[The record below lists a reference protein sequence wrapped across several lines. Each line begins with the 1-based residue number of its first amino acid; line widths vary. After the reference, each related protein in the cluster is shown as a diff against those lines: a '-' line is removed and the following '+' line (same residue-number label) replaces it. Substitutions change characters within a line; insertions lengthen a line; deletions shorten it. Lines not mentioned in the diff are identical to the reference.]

1 MADKKVNL
9 ALAEGTPAY
18 QDYLDAQANIK
29 EMLAQRENRL
39 FDPTLLAMAQ
49 GFLSPTRTGSFG
61 ESLAN
66 VAGAVAPVQAAEEKR
81 AMDMAKMR
89 LELAQQGVQTNIQA
103 TRARSNAD
111 AMSKILSSDT
121 PPAPAQTP
129 IQQFAQ
135 QVAQQNAQP
144 SALPSALP
152 SGNMPAAPNMPANA
166 PASPMAQAPMAQA
179 PVAPMALSAP
189 MAPVA
194 QAPAAPAAPRVV
206 PQEPQ
211 GVQISPAMPQ
221 KYNDREKLMAVSMA
235 NSGKEPFEIMK
246 ELEEMRMKRIHVDK
260 GQVFDKDSGRV
271 YENYD
276 PTPVDTYIHGFGTV
290 KVPTSQARLLGQ
302 AKTQDQYNTIAKE
315 IMYGLSQPEAGK
327 TPVPRPTT
335 SQAEATSAGLK
346 AESEKAGTGR
356 GERTS
361 TAMNK
366 VEPAIEVRAVAETA
380 KNLVNQEGGNLV
392 VGIFEKPTIRAALAK
407 MVDEGSFTPV
417 GFRDAMVAANVKFN
431 VAQKPNESKQDY
443 EDRKQEILDR
453 YYQMGTQVARAKFEA
468 STLAKGQGAFSDGE
482 RRMFADTTISTKM
495 SVNSINKTS
504 DMLIAR
510 ANFAEN
516 LANAI
521 EDSSMSYDKFRRT
534 PEYQKMLKSYEDRL
548 QSIWSGKS
556 ASSGS
561 SKPSGRPDLN
571 AAGANVERQL
581 K

>member
-1 MADKKVNL
+1 MATKPVNL
-9 ALAEGTPAY
+9 AQAEGTPAY
-18 QDYLDAQANIK
+18 QDYLDAQENIK

-61 ESLAN
+61 ESLGN
-66 VAGAVAPVQAAEEKR
+66 VAAAVAPVQAAEEKR
-81 AMDMAKMR
+81 NMDMAKMR

-103 TRARSNAD
+103 TRARANAD
-111 AMSKILSSDT
+111 AMKRIMGDET
-121 PPAPAQTP
+121 PPV
-129 IQQFAQ
+129 Q
-135 QVAQQNAQP
+135 QVARPVSQP
-144 SALPSALP
+144 APQPAPQPTAPSASALP
-152 SGNMPAAPNMPANA
+152 AASDVPVN
-166 PASPMAQAPMAQA
+166 A
-179 PVAPMALSAP
+179 PVAPTTP
-189 MAPVA
+189 
-194 QAPAAPAAPRVV
+194 APAAVGQPPVMPTAQPPMAQPPRAVAP
-206 PQEPQ
+206 QGSLEPQ
-211 GVQISPAMPQ
+211 GVQVFPAMPQ
-221 KYNDREKLMAVSMA
+221 KYSDQEKLMAVSMA

-246 ELEEMRMKRIHVDK
+246 ELEDMRMKRLHVEK
-260 GQVFDKDSGRV
+260 GQVTDKLTGRV

-276 PTPVDTYIHGFGTV
+276 PTPVDTYIHGHGTV
-290 KVPTSQARLLGQ
+290 KIPTSQARLLGQ
-302 AKTQDQYNTIAKE
+302 AKTRDQYDGIARE
-315 IMYGLSQPEAGK
+315 IMFGLQNQPKDGSPV
-327 TPVPRPTT
+327 TPTPRPTT
-335 SQAEATSAGLK
+335 SQAEATAAGLK

-366 VEPAIEVRAVAETA
+366 VEPAIEVRGVAETA
-380 KNLVNQEGGNLV
+380 KSLANQEGADKVL
-392 VGIFEKPTIRAALAK
+392 GIFEKPTIRAALAK

-417 GFRDAMVAANVKFN
+417 GFRDAMVAANIKFN

-495 SVNSINKTS
+495 SVNSINKTA

-516 LANAI
+516 LANSL

-534 PEYQKMLKSYEDRL
+534 PEYQKMLKEYEAKL

-556 ASSGS
+556 ASSKS

-571 AAGANVERQL
+571 AAGANVDRQL
-581 K
+581 D